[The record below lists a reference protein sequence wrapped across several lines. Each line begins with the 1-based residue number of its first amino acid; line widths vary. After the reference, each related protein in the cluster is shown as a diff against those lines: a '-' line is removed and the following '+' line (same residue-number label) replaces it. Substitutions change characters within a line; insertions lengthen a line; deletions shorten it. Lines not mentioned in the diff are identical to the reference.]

1 MTSIVKLVN
10 EAEDKYGDIRSAP
23 LNCIEFQRARVAIGI
38 DPIAKERSI
47 KDLNQLQDYADRG
60 YTLSETADAIHVS
73 KDKVIIMA
81 RMHAIKFHKPY
92 RFVAYEPNNV
102 YYSSSYRALC
112 RKVKPYKIKATFKR
126 FKDLLTGD
134 IYYENRRWRVK

>member
-1 MTSIVKLVN
+1 MTSIVKFVN
-10 EAEDKYGDIRSAP
+10 EAEDKYGGIQNAP

-38 DPIAKERSI
+38 NPLAKERLI
-47 KDLNQLQDYADRG
+47 RDLDQLQDYADRG
-60 YTLSETADAIHVS
+60 YTLLETADAIHVP
-73 KDKVIIMA
+73 KDKVVIVA
-81 RMHAIKFHKPY
+81 RTHGIKFHRPY
-92 RFVAYEPNNV
+92 KFVAYEPNNS

-126 FKDLLTGD
+126 FKDLLPGD